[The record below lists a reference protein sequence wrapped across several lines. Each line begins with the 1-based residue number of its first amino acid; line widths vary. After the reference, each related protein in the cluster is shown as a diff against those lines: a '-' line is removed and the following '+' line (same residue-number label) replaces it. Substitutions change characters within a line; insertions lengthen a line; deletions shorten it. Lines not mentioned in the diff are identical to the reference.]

1 MTSRTRPIVS
11 RRERP
16 AKPALTREGIVAA
29 AVQVMQAEGLD
40 RVTMRRLALELDTG
54 AASLYVYV
62 RNTAELHAAML
73 EQLLGQV
80 DLSPVTAAGDWRDR
94 LIEILTSYTIIPF
107 SQPGL
112 AQSVL
117 VTRPSGPAY
126 LSLAEAVLA
135 LLASGGVP
143 PARAAWAVDLLLH
156 FATSTA
162 AEQGTRHRAAE
173 ADDEQEMLAAALRDA
188 PAETFPQ
195 IAALSAELM
204 SGAGPDRLSWGFR
217 VLISGI
223 TQTPR
228 PEEPEP
234 RESREPPGALPRRCP
249 GLPAFVARKR
259 DQDTPA
265 PSASR
270 SGCAGPAG
278 TR

>member
-1 MTSRTRPIVS
+1 MAPRTRPIVS

-29 AVQVMQAEGLD
+29 AVGVMQAEGLD
-40 RVTMRRLALELDTG
+40 KVTMRRLAQELDTG
-54 AASLYVYV
+54 AASLYVYL

-94 LIEILTSYTIIPF
+94 LIEILWSYASILF
-107 SQPGL
+107 RQPGL

-126 LSLAEAVLA
+126 LNLAEAILE
-135 LLASGGVP
+135 LLSAGGVP

-162 AEQGTRHRAAE
+162 AEQGTRHRAAG
-173 ADDEQEMLAAALRDA
+173 ADDEQDALAEALREA
-188 PAETFPQ
+188 PADTFPQ
-195 IAALSAELM
+195 IAALSTELV

-217 VLISGI
+217 VLINGI

-228 PEEPEP
+228 PQEP
-234 RESREPPGALPRRCP
+234 GH
-249 GLPAFVARKR
+249 
-259 DQDTPA
+259 
-265 PSASR
+265 
-270 SGCAGPAG
+270 
-278 TR
+278 

>member
-29 AVQVMQAEGLD
+29 AVLVMQAEGLD
-40 RVTMRRLALELDTG
+40 RVTMRRLAQELDTG

-94 LIEILTSYTIIPF
+94 LITVLWSYTGILLE
-107 SQPGL
+107 QPGL

-126 LSLAEAVLA
+126 LSLAEAILA
-135 LLASGGVP
+135 LLSAGGVP
-143 PARAAWAVDLLLH
+143 PARAAWAMDILLH

-162 AEQGTRHRAAE
+162 AEQGTRHRAAD
-173 ADDEQEMLAAALRDA
+173 ADDEEDTLAAALRDA
-188 PAETFPQ
+188 PGSTFPQ
-195 IAALSAELM
+195 IAALGAELM
-204 SGAGPDRLSWGFR
+204 SGTGPDRLIWGFR

-234 RESREPPGALPRRCP
+234 QWSPEPPPGA
-249 GLPAFVARKR
+249 
-259 DQDTPA
+259 
-265 PSASR
+265 
-270 SGCAGPAG
+270 
-278 TR
+278 